1 MFNINP
7 SHIYKF
13 ETSVEKDKVFFF
25 FTSGTTTTYSVY
37 ITLASLLHFIETQCG
52 LYNGAS
58 PQVKFDFNYDYFGLT
73 NTGNTEVDR
82 NYFFSPPNQFSADPR
97 ICLIPVHKN
106 LNEIIDS
113 LATGSITN
121 NVTLNPSRGGI
132 TGYYN
137 VAPALNFSF
146 NGETTVR
153 NEMPN
158 FKTGNSNVFVGK
170 MGYILLNIEYLA
182 GVLSSLTK
190 GEDGV
195 ATLVK
200 LLQQIMDDVN
210 VCLGGIN
217 NFTVYDDR
225 DNLTIKIYDQTPLN
239 YGGSDYNSSRDT
251 PDKFTTLNVFG
262 VRPGVEGSF
271 VQDIQLNSE
280 ISDQFSTALSV
291 GAQVNST
298 NISQNAYSFE
308 KYNEGLTDRIIL
320 EKASKN
326 SNGEKYKEGD
336 APIDLAKFKKIFTEV
351 YGKRQFTDEYI
362 DYLKN
367 ANSQANI
374 LFLQKY
380 AKDGNIDAPFFLP
393 YNLNITLDGISGI
406 KLFEKFKMSKGVL
419 PLTYDEG
426 QIALIVKAI
435 SHTVD
440 TKQWTTKIETQ
451 SVPEASGSLKTYSI
465 LSTTTST
472 VNPPPPS
479 DANLIVQGW
488 NTPPSFGG
496 VAIAPPKILN
506 AFTINVNIVKDILP
520 IINSPEYKNKYT
532 KGHRM
537 LALAYAVKEG
547 YSPDSL
553 SYRTKNPGNIGN
565 TDNGAT
571 NPQPTLQAGMK
582 LLMDYFP
589 SRANGTAKGWEFGY
603 KKIPPFFSPEI
614 QKNPKNYQ
622 RPNGYVP
629 GYEGNYQGEIG
640 YFTKKYAVGA
650 RVLNTGLSGIATLFT
665 INGYP
670 SKIDGNTKLSDLIK
684 FNSSTEIIKS
694 FGKS

>member
-52 LYNGAS
+52 LYNGNS

-73 NTGNTEVDR
+73 NNGNTEVDR

-146 NGETTVR
+146 TGETTVR
-153 NEMPN
+153 NEFPN

-190 GEDGV
+190 EEDGV

-217 NFTVYDDR
+217 NFTVYADR
-225 DNLTIKIYDQTPLN
+225 DNLTIKIYDQTPMTYN
-239 YGGSDYNSSRDT
+239 GSDYNISRE

-262 VRPGVEGSF
+262 VKPGVEGSF

-280 ISDQFSTALSV
+280 ISDEFSTATSV
-291 GAQVNST
+291 GAQANST
-298 NISQNAYSFE
+298 NVSQNAYSFE
-308 KYNEGLTDRIIL
+308 KYNEGLKDRIIL
-320 EKASKN
+320 EKTSKN
-326 SNGEKYKEGD
+326 STGEKYKEGD
-336 APIDLAKFKKIFTEV
+336 APLNIGTFKSIFTQV
-351 YGKRQFTDEYI
+351 YGKKQFTEENI
-362 DYLKN
+362 NYLKN
-367 ANSQANI
+367 ANSQINT
-374 LFLQKY
+374 LFSQKY
-380 AKDGNIDAPFFLP
+380 AKEGNIDAPFFLP
-393 YNLNITLDGISGI
+393 YNLNMTLDGISGI

-440 TKQWTTKIETQ
+440 TKQWTTKIETL
-451 SVPEASGSLKTYSI
+451 SGLEASGSLKTYSI
-465 LSTTTST
+465 PSIKPTIKGVVSVEGVVSNVLNKYGVLSESKLFSDFTFGVYPNWVPTVKNTTVTVTSLPKPGRSIKGKIKNHYGVDIAGAIGT
-472 VNPPPPS
+472 TIISSVNGVISNGGFGPR
-479 DANLIVQGW
+479 
-488 NTPPSFGG
+488 SFGDQ
-496 VAIAPPKILN
+496 V
-506 AFTINVNIVKDILP
+506 V
-520 IINSPEYKNKYT
+520 II
-532 KGHRM
+532 
-537 LALAYAVKEG
+537 KE
-547 YSPDSL
+547 
-553 SYRTKNPGNIGN
+553 
-565 TDNGAT
+565 
-571 NPQPTLQAGMK
+571 
-582 LLMDYFP
+582 
-589 SRANGTAKGWEFGY
+589 NGTNNYHFFGHNNSRIGKGAAKDGT
-603 KKIPPFFSPEI
+603 PVS
-614 QKNPKNYQ
+614 
-622 RPNGYVP
+622 R
-629 GYEGNYQGEIG
+629 GEIIATMG
-640 YFTKKYAVGA
+640 NKGKDSTGSHLHYEIRVGGKDSNLPRLDPIAYLNKIFPLPNVATKKSEKTY
-650 RVLNTGLSGIATLFT
+650 S
-665 INGYP
+665 
-670 SKIDGNTKLSDLIK
+670 
-684 FNSSTEIIKS
+684 
-694 FGKS
+694 